1 MSEMLDSMADDAKK
15 SHAKSNEKRILDAAL
30 SKADEKWY
38 WNSEKSKALNHEE
51 IWEYSLFKKQ

>member
-30 SKADEKWY
+30 SKADEK
-38 WNSEKSKALNHEE
+38 
-51 IWEYSLFKKQ
+51 